1 MDGGRTRKRAAAL
14 IGGALFALFAS
25 FGWQMEHDGAS
36 RPLRALFVAALLT
49 LPAAALLTALYEGAW
64 RRLLPR
70 RTGTPRVPRPYR
82 TGQAALLLFACYVP
96 MFLIACPGSFAYD
109 VPFQLRQVFT
119 GAYSTHHPLIHTL
132 LLGGCVALGRAL
144 GSIDLGAALYT
155 LVQMALLSAC
165 FALTC
170 ASIVRRCGARAA
182 RRSLAFFALYP
193 LHMLF
198 AVNATKD
205 VLFGGCFALTLALA
219 LELAQT
225 QPEHADGRLVAGL
238 AAVGALMMLL
248 RNNAVYAAA
257 VWLLA
262 LIPAG
267 LRRRGLLRGA
277 LLAIALSL
285 AVNSA
290 LTAATGAVR
299 GDLSEMLSWPIQQL
313 ARARLTQSENLTQE
327 ECAEIDALMPG
338 EAWREYD
345 PTISDPVKFAFDTER
360 MKADP
365 GGFLR
370 LYVRVGLKCPKAY
383 LDAVLALTLP
393 FYYPYSRY
401 MTSGYYLQMGISTE
415 QTGQWCGFDWI
426 ASRSLF
432 PRALASLSWR
442 FGAQGAMQ
450 IPVVG
455 WLFNTGVIVWVML
468 ALVLREAY
476 FGRWRRFA
484 VALLPVLL
492 WGTYLLGPVMAGRYA
507 YPFVCAL
514 PVLAAGSG
522 FEEKGVPERA
532 HEDRENH
539 QEG

>member
-1 MDGGRTRKRAAAL
+1 MDGGRARKRVTAL
-14 IGGALFALFAS
+14 TGGALLALFAS
-25 FGWQMEHDGAS
+25 FGWQIEHGGES
-36 RPLRALFVAALLT
+36 RPLTALLTAALLT
-49 LPAAALLTALYEGAW
+49 LPAAALLTALYEGNW

-70 RTGTPRVPRPYR
+70 RAEAPRGGRPFPAR
-82 TGQAALLLFACYVP
+82 RAVLLLAACYTP
-96 MFLIACPGSFAYD
+96 MFLITCPGSFAYD

-155 LVQMALLSAC
+155 LVQMALLASC
-165 FALTC
+165 FALAC
-170 ASIVRRCGARAA
+170 ASIARRCGARAA

-198 AVNATKD
+198 SVNATKD

-219 LELAQT
+219 FELAQAPQERT
-225 QPEHADGRLVAGL
+225 DGRLVAGL
-238 AAVGALMMLL
+238 AVVGALMMLL

-267 LRRRGLLRGA
+267 LRRRGLLKGA
-277 LLAIALSL
+277 LLALALSL
-285 AVNSA
+285 AVNGA

-313 ARARLTQSENLTQE
+313 ARARLTQSERLSEE

-383 LDAVLALTLP
+383 LDAVLALTMP

-415 QTGQWCGFDWI
+415 QIGQWCGFDWI
-426 ASRSLF
+426 ASHSLF
-432 PRALASLSWR
+432 PRVLASLSWR

-514 PVLAAGSG
+514 PVLAAGPG
-522 FEEKGVPERA
+522 A
-532 HEDRENH
+532 DREKTP
-539 QEG
+539 